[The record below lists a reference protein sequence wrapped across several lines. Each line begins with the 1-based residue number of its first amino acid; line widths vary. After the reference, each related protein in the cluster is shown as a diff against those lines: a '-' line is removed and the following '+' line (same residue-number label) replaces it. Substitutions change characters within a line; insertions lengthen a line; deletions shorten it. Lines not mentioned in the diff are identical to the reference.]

1 MPAIRFSHTG
11 GPEVLQHVETAATSP
26 GRGEVIVEVSVV
38 GVNFCDLNY
47 RSGLQPVALP
57 SGIGLEGVGRIIG
70 LGDGV
75 DDLRVGQ
82 RVAWCDRLGSY
93 ASHVT
98 LAADRCVEVPD
109 RLDGDVACGL
119 MRQGITAHYLTRT
132 TFRVSEGAS
141 VLIHT
146 ASGGVGRLLVQLAV
160 REGARV
166 FATVAGAQKVAEV
179 EALGAH
185 MVIDRTTEHIATR
198 VREDIGG
205 VDVVYD
211 SIGAAT
217 WDASIASL
225 RRRGLA
231 VLYGSASG
239 PVRSVS
245 IAAMADSGS
254 LMVTRPR
261 LVDHIVTTQ
270 ELRTR
275 AKELFALALDRQL
288 AVHVHERY
296 HLRDAAAAHLAL
308 ESGLTAG
315 KLLLYP

>member
-1 MPAIRFSHTG
+1 MTAVRFSHTG
-11 GPEVLQHVETAATSP
+11 GPEVLQLVETGLTPP
-26 GRGEVIVEVSVV
+26 GRGEVVVEVSVA
-38 GVNFCDLNY
+38 GVNFRDLNH

-57 SGIGLEGVGRIIG
+57 SGIGLEGVGRVIG
-70 LGDGV
+70 LGEGV
-75 DDLRVGQ
+75 VDLRVGQ

-98 LAADRCVEVPD
+98 LAADRCVVVPD

-119 MRQGITAHYLTRT
+119 MLQGITAHYLVRT
-132 TFRVSEGAS
+132 TFPVGEGVS
-141 VLIHT
+141 VLVHA

-160 REGARV
+160 RAGARV
-166 FATVAGAQKVAEV
+166 LATTAGEQKVQEV

-185 MVIDRTTEHIATR
+185 VVIDRTTEDVVAR
-198 VREDIGG
+198 VREDSGG

-217 WDASIASL
+217 WDASLASL
-225 RRRGLA
+225 RRRGMA

-239 PVRSVS
+239 PVASVP
-245 IAAMADSGS
+245 IATLADGGS
-254 LMVTRPR
+254 LLVTRPR

-270 ELRTR
+270 ELRAR
-275 AKELFALALDRQL
+275 AEELFALALDRQL

-296 HLRDAAAAHLAL
+296 HLRDAAKAHKAL